1 MSDVRSSL
9 KLVLNIEVM
18 KKHMKYFM
26 QKIVVSLFL
35 AMGLVFG
42 AQSFAGEADDI
53 NVIKKVLSE
62 LMPQAKADSIK
73 PSGFPGMYEAIY
85 GPQIIYISGD
95 GRYMLE
101 GDLYDLK
108 NQMNLTETKRRV
120 GRAKTVRNMDEKGM
134 ISFMPEKGKLKHTIT
149 AFTDIDCGYC
159 RKMHKQMKEYNDF
172 GIAFRYLAY
181 PRSGVNTPSY
191 HKAVSV
197 WCAEDKKAAMTK
209 AKSGKALPK
218 ANCETP
224 IKAHMAAAKLVGVTG
239 TPTMVLENGRV
250 IPGYVEPKR
259 LIKILEQLRIA
270 NK

>member
-1 MSDVRSSL
+1 
-9 KLVLNIEVM
+9 M
-18 KKHMKYFM
+18 KTHMKYLM
-26 QKIVVSLFL
+26 QKAVVSFVLS
-35 AMGLVFG
+35 MGLVF
-42 AQSFAGEADDI
+42 ATQSQAGEAEDI
-53 NVIKKVLSE
+53 NTIQKVLAG

-85 GPQIIYISGD
+85 GPQIIYISAD

-120 GRAKTVRNMDEKGM
+120 ARAKTVRSMDEKTMVVFTPGAD
-134 ISFMPEKGKLKHTIT
+134 KVKYTIT

-159 RKMHKQMKEYNDF
+159 RKMHKQMKQYNDL

-191 HKAVSV
+191 FKAVSV
-197 WCAEDKKAAMTK
+197 WCAEDKQAAMTQ
-209 AKSGKALPK
+209 AKSGVNLPK
-218 ANCETP
+218 VDCKTP
-224 IKAHMAAAKLVGVTG
+224 IKAHMDAAKLVGVTG
-239 TPTMVLENGRV
+239 TPTMVLESGRV

-259 LIKILEQLRIA
+259 LIKILDQL
-270 NK
+270 KKG

>member
-1 MSDVRSSL
+1 
-9 KLVLNIEVM
+9 
-18 KKHMKYFM
+18 MKYLM
-26 QKIVVSLFL
+26 QKAVVSFVLS
-35 AMGLVFG
+35 MGLVFT
-42 AQSFAGEADDI
+42 AQSQAGEAEDI
-53 NVIKKVLSE
+53 NIIKKVLGG

-85 GPQIIYISGD
+85 GPQIIYISSD

-120 GRAKTVRNMDEKGM
+120 GRAKIVRKMDEKGM
-134 ISFMPEKGKLKHTIT
+134 ILFTPEADKLKHTIT

-159 RKMHKQMKEYNDF
+159 RKMHKQMKQYNDL

-197 WCAEDKKAAMTK
+197 WCAKDKQAAMTK
-209 AKSGKALPK
+209 AKSGESLPK
-218 ANCETP
+218 ADCETP
-224 IKAHMAAAKLVGVTG
+224 IKAHMDAAKLVGVTG
-239 TPTMVLENGRV
+239 TPTMVLESGRV

-259 LIKILEQLRIA
+259 LIKILEQL
-270 NK
+270 KKG